1 MRLFVVEEPARLD
14 RFLADQM
21 PEHSRSKLARLVDEG
36 LARVD
41 GLPRRPGFG
50 LKPGMVVAIE
60 EIGETAPHRLEP
72 VAIPLDVLHEDGD
85 LLVVNKQRGLA
96 SHPAPSQR
104 SWTLVNALL
113 ARGHELSGVAG
124 AFRPGI
130 VHRLDKETTGLM
142 VVAKNDFAHRILAEQ
157 IQTKRAERRYV
168 CVLRGAPSQARFI
181 VDAPIGLDPVHRKR
195 RAVRPDGKPAVT
207 HFRQLER
214 LDLGALVAARLETGR
229 THQIRVHA
237 AAIGHPVVGDR
248 VYGPD
253 SGLEHPIQLHAVYL
267 AFAHPGTGKEYA
279 FFVAPPEDFAG
290 HDRVT
295 MASVEPW

>member
-1 MRLFVVEEPARLD
+1 MRLFVVEEPTRLD
-14 RFLADQM
+14 RFLAGQM

-41 GLPRRPGFG
+41 GLPRKPGFG

-60 EIGETAPHRLEP
+60 EVGESEPHRLEP
-72 VAIPLDVLHEDGD
+72 VAIPLDVVHEDDD
-85 LLVVNKQRGLA
+85 LLVVNKPRGLA

-113 ARGHELSGVAG
+113 GRGHELSGVAG
-124 AFRPGI
+124 TFRPGI

-142 VVAKNDFAHRILAEQ
+142 VVAKNDRAHRLLAEQ
-157 IQTKRAERRYV
+157 IQDKRAERRYV
-168 CVLRGAPSQARFI
+168 CVLRGAPDQPRFI

-207 HFRQLER
+207 HFRKLER
-214 LDLGALVAARLETGR
+214 LDEGALVAARLETGR

-237 AAIGHPVVGDR
+237 AAIGHPVLGDR

-253 SGLEHPIQLHAVYL
+253 PAPDCAIQLHAAFL
-267 AFAHPGTGKEYA
+267 AFAHPSTGAPCA
-279 FFVAPPEDFAG
+279 FFVVPPEDFAG
-290 HDRVT
+290 WDHVSLD
-295 MASVEPW
+295 SVEPW